1 MKRVVWLMAMTV
13 VAAACGMGG
22 DGEAG
27 GGEAGADCE
36 PGVADGDLNLYNW
49 SEYIDPSLITQFE
62 EEMGVAVTET
72 FFDSNETMLAQIDA
86 GGAAYDL
93 IVPSDY
99 MVQTMIEGELLIP
112 LNRDAI
118 PNIEN
123 LDPEFTGLP
132 FDPDG
137 AYSVPYQ
144 WGTTGPRLPARADPR
159 PEPGELGGHLRPRD
173 ERALRREDPDA
184 QRRAGDPGGRTQV
197 PRLLAELDQR
207 GRDQRGRRA
216 GPSGQGPDRHVRQ
229 RRLRRPA
236 DVGGDRS
243 SPTAS
248 TATSSSRSTRRTPGR
263 PSATRCRSRG
273 GPSGW
278 TTWRSR

>member
-1 MKRVVWLMAMTV
+1 MKRIVWLMAMTV

-22 DGEAG
+22 DEEAG

-118 PNIEN
+118 PNLE
-123 LDPEFTGLP
+123 
-132 FDPDG
+132 
-137 AYSVPYQ
+137 Q
-144 WGTTGPRLPARADPR
+144 PRSRVHRAAVR
-159 PEPGELGGHLRPRD
+159 P
-173 ERALRREDPDA
+173 
-184 QRRAGDPGGRTQV
+184 GR
-197 PRLLAELDQR
+197 RLLGALPVGDH
-207 GRDQRGRRA
+207 RA
-216 GPSGQGPDRHVRQ
+216 SPSH
-229 RRLRRPA
+229 
-236 DVGGDRS
+236 S
-243 SPTAS
+243 S
-248 TATSSSRSTRRTPGR
+248 
-263 PSATRCRSRG
+263 
-273 GPSGW
+273 
-278 TTWRSR
+278 